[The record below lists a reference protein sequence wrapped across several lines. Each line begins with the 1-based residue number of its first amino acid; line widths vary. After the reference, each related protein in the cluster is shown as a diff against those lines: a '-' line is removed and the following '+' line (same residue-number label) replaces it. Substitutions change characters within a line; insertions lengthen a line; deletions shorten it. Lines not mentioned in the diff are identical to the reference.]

1 MLQLV
6 LTILIY
12 LIMVIP
18 VGSYLYHIAAG
29 KHTFADPVLNRVD
42 DVIYKISGIDPHK
55 KMDWK
60 KYALALLGT
69 NAVYDFEDSK
79 YSHFQSQRCR
89 RYGGILI
96 V

>member
-60 KYALALLGT
+60 KAEEMYSYEERKSNGT
-69 NAVYDFEDSK
+69 V
-79 YSHFQSQRCR
+79 
-89 RYGGILI
+89 
-96 V
+96 

>member
-55 KMDWK
+55 RWIGKNMPW
-60 KYALALLGT
+60 LCLVQTQL
-69 NAVYDFEDSK
+69 
-79 YSHFQSQRCR
+79 
-89 RYGGILI
+89 
-96 V
+96 

>member
-42 DVIYKISGIDPHK
+42 DVIYKISGIDPK
-55 KMDWK
+55 RWIGKNMPW
-60 KYALALLGT
+60 LCLVQTQL
-69 NAVYDFEDSK
+69 
-79 YSHFQSQRCR
+79 
-89 RYGGILI
+89 
-96 V
+96 